1 MAHQCHDY
9 ALDGTLQLN
18 DRTTG
23 NTVNTTIVGATSGG
37 TAIVLDLG
45 EPATS
50 WTGIEDDTPAVPLKK
65 PYARFAVV
73 IDWTNIQAA
82 ATQGYYLKVQGSVS
96 SSTFASDVF
105 ELEQVVFGH
114 ESLNNQPFATVANGR
129 RVLYCDNVAYTSAG
143 IPQTCRYIRV
153 AVFCS
158 NGGQTTG
165 WNYKAWLVPLN

>member
-9 ALDGTLQLN
+9 VLDGTLQLN

-23 NTVNTTIVGATSGG
+23 STVNNTIVGATSGG

-50 WTGIEDDTPAVPLKK
+50 WTGIEDASPAMPLKK
-65 PYARFAVV
+65 PFARFAVV
-73 IDWTNIQAA
+73 IDWTGIQAGA
-82 ATQGYYLKVQGSVS
+82 GQAYYFKVQGSVWDS
-96 SSTFASDVF
+96 AFGSDVF
-105 ELEQVVFGH
+105 ELEQVVVG
-114 ESLNNQPFATVANGR
+114 EQASNNQPFATVANNR
-129 RVLYCDNVAYTSAG
+129 KVLYCDNVVHTSTGAA
-143 IPQTCRYIRV
+143 QTCRYIRV

-158 NGGQTTG
+158 NGGMTTG